1 MAINKVEFG
10 DQTLMDLT
18 GDTVTPEDVLNGAT
32 FHDRAGVSRSGT
44 ASYPVTDVQ
53 VNNTSVLDGTVAK
66 VTVPTSTSDLN
77 NDSNFVSDAS
87 YVHTD
92 NNYTTTEKN
101 KLSGIASGAEVN
113 VQSDWDQTDSTKDDY
128 IKNKPSIPS
137 AQVNSDW
144 NASSGVAQILNK
156 PTLGT
161 AAAKNYTTSVTSG
174 SSDLVTSGAVY
185 TAIDNLPEP
194 MVFKGSLGTG
204 GTITALP
211 VDGTATIGDTYKVIT
226 AGTYAGK
233 AAKIGD
239 TFICLT
245 KTSSANTWELIPS
258 GDEPSGTV
266 TSIATGVGLT
276 GGTITTSGTI
286 KAKLRSETALT
297 NDSAAATET
306 ANRIYPVVPDKS
318 GYLAVNVPWTD
329 NNTDTKVTQTADDS
343 TNSDFEVI
351 FSNTADNTTR
361 TEAAK
366 KSSKL
371 KFNPSTGNLQATQ
384 LNGVTIGSSPKFTDT
399 NNAVTQTATN
409 TNADYEVLFSATAD
423 NTTRTEGAR
432 KYSNLKFNPSTGKL
446 TATTLAGNISGDY
459 LSGGYINTHP
469 ENSGTIIPFINN
481 DIAYLLK
488 RGGSAV
494 IKYDSTAQTVDISN
508 VFDCSPSYWAINPT
522 GYTTIT
528 IELTLHKAFG
538 YTNTIYVDF
547 GSGSWRAK
555 NVKIEVMN
563 SNYEG
568 DTWTKKYE
576 NTNNSAGHC
585 YVSTSH
591 TPVGASNSGAGF
603 NKVRFTFST
612 WNNATIFRIAQLG
625 IINYGSNG
633 LRAGFL
639 PKDGGEMYGDIYP
652 NTTNGANLGTSS
664 KYWNNAYITNIN
676 GVAVGSSPKFTDT
689 TYNFSGTIF
698 YSGNKDNAEHNANNA
713 IKNGNYYYTSNGPA
727 TSLGA
732 STADGALYVQSHSDS
747 WVSQIAQDYRNGGL
761 YVRGK
766 NNGSWQSWYKVW
778 DSRNLTNLNQLTN
791 GPGYITGITKS
802 MVTTALGYTPPTS
815 DTNNAVTQT
824 ATSTSADYEVL
835 FSVTADNTTRTEGAR
850 KNSNLK
856 FNPSTGNLQATQ
868 LNGVVIGSSPKFTDT
883 DTKNTAGSTDSSSK
897 LFLIGATSQAANP
910 QTYSHDTAYIGTDGC
925 LYSGGTKVLTTHQ
938 DISGKVNK
946 SGDTMTGR
954 LTTAKPINQIITGSG
969 TAAQDKGSGV
979 SPRYFPAKWTFNTG
993 QTVTNGDIITIKIP
1007 CAGHDYGVFI
1017 SIDNGTTYKPV
1028 SIVGTSRLTTHFGNA
1043 AYLTL
1048 IYKSDGQTNSVYA
1061 AAGADARSNI
1071 TGGCWLVCNYYDT
1084 GNTYDRNRYNAAIKA
1099 WGTKIVAGNIIVGIN
1114 GLYHHLKEGTA
1125 FDITYPILY
1134 LNGDCN
1140 ASATTSNTYDILNFT
1155 ITTTQSI
1162 TLTAYKPVYIKGTLS
1177 GTTFTPV
1184 GTTPLTQ
1191 TVPTSADGKYYMF
1204 LGNAT
1209 STTAVYLT
1217 ERHEIYAYKNGA
1229 FGQIVNDALSVNG
1242 YTVAKSVP
1250 SNAVFTDNDTKNT
1263 AGSTDSSKKLFLI
1276 GAESQAANPQTYS
1289 HDTAYVGTDGCLY
1302 SNSTKVL
1309 TAHQTIKQDGI
1320 TGATINRF
1328 GVCDTAAATAAK
1340 VVSITNGTF
1349 SLEAG
1354 VTIAVRFTNA
1364 NTATGTPTLNVN
1376 SKGAKNIFV
1385 NNVQITSDIAD
1396 RELLRGTVIFVYDG
1410 TQWNLIGNYLARWVQ
1425 QAATSTSAD
1434 YEVLFSGTADNTTRT
1449 EIARKNS
1456 NLKFNPNT
1464 GNLTVTKVNGEAVF
1478 YSGSVSAAVNATTC
1492 TISNTNITTSSMIE
1506 PFSSNSS
1513 GNVIAITKMAVSAGK
1528 VVLTFPALTEAT
1540 SFKVRITNV

>member
-53 VNNTSVLDGTVAK
+53 VNNTSVLDETVAK

-113 VQSDWDQTDSTKDDY
+113 VQSDWNQTDSTKDDY

-144 NASSGVAQILNK
+144 NATSGVAKILNK

-211 VDGTATIGDTYKVIT
+211 VDGTATVGDTYKVIT

-258 GDEPSGTV
+258 GDEPLGTV
-266 TSIATGVGLT
+266 TSVATGVGLT

-384 LNGVTIGSSPKFTDT
+384 LNGVTIGSSPKFTDNDTKNTAGSTDTSSKIFLIGATSQAANPQTYSHDTAYVGTDGCLYSGGTKVLTAHQDISGKVNKSGDTMTNTLTIQRTGTNEQNYPAQLNLWTVDSTNSVTSKGEISAYDGGASGANIVITPRGNLFVGSGEAPSNHYNLYKHSTTEVLYMTSDNQVHIQSNGQTIANRLGLMIDNSGNVLPEKADVAT
-399 NNAVTQTATN
+399 NN
-409 TNADYEVLFSATAD
+409 
-423 NTTRTEGAR
+423 
-432 KYSNLKFNPSTGKL
+432 
-446 TATTLAGNISGDY
+446 I
-459 LSGGYINTHP
+459 
-469 ENSGTIIPFINN
+469 
-481 DIAYLLK
+481 
-488 RGGSAV
+488 GS
-494 IKYDSTAQTVDISN
+494 I
-508 VFDCSPSYWAINPT
+508 
-522 GYTTIT
+522 
-528 IELTLHKAFG
+528 
-538 YTNTIYVDF
+538 
-547 GSGSWRAK
+547 
-555 NVKIEVMN
+555 
-563 SNYEG
+563 
-568 DTWTKKYE
+568 
-576 NTNNSAGHC
+576 
-585 YVSTSH
+585 
-591 TPVGASNSGAGF
+591 
-603 NKVRFTFST
+603 
-612 WNNATIFRIAQLG
+612 
-625 IINYGSNG
+625 
-633 LRAGFL
+633 
-639 PKDGGEMYGDIYP
+639 
-652 NTTNGANLGTSS
+652 GTSS
-664 KYWNNAYITNIN
+664 YKWANGYFTNIN

-689 TYNFSGTIF
+689 TYTAATAAPGKVASASAQGSSTNYARQDHTHGIDLATGDSNGQVKIAGTNVSVKGLGSAAYKNESGTWAINVSGSSASCTGNAATATKLATARSIALGNDFQGSANFDGSGNITISGQNYNAACNSGNKANYPWHRIATVNIGTGTYNDKNAILCIQSTYDGGRFGIVKISTRTNASGGACSCSARWLVRQVFAVDDLYIALWGTTGQDVYADVFLKCGAYARTVVYQMFGNRQFTLVASNEVNNTTASDKLTSVEVYKDIATAATEIHSKAYTSTVASVDTGNVSYANNSGTVNGKTVAVNVPANAKFTDTTYNFSGTTF

-732 STADGALYVQSHSDS
+732 STAGALYVQSYNDT
-747 WVSQIAQDYRNGGL
+747 WVGQIAQDYRNGGL
-761 YVRGK
+761 YIRGK

-815 DTNNAVTQT
+815 DTNTTYTFATGDSNGQIKVTPSGGTAQNVSVKGLGSNAY
-824 ATSTSADYEVL
+824 TSTSYL
-835 FSVTADNTTRTEGAR
+835 
-850 KNSNLK
+850 
-856 FNPSTGNLQATQ
+856 PTG
-868 LNGVVIGSSPKFTDT
+868 
-883 DTKNTAGSTDSSSK
+883 
-897 LFLIGATSQAANP
+897 
-910 QTYSHDTAYIGTDGC
+910 
-925 LYSGGTKVLTTHQ
+925 GG
-938 DISGKVNK
+938 
-946 SGDTMTGR
+946 TMTGQ
-954 LTTAKPINQIITGSG
+954 LKTSFNSSVAMGSYQPNSTTIANLCNELRYSSGCCGSFSLG
-969 TAAQDKGSGV
+969 TA
-979 SPRYFPAKWTFNTG
+979 Y
-993 QTVTNGDIITIKIP
+993 
-1007 CAGHDYGVFI
+1007 
-1017 SIDNGTTYKPV
+1017 
-1028 SIVGTSRLTTHFGNA
+1028 
-1043 AYLTL
+1043 TL
-1048 IYKSDGQTNSVYA
+1048 N
-1061 AAGADARSNI
+1061 N
-1071 TGGCWLVCNYYDT
+1071 
-1084 GNTYDRNRYNAAIKA
+1084 
-1099 WGTKIVAGNIIVGIN
+1099 
-1114 GLYHHLKEGTA
+1114 
-1125 FDITYPILY
+1125 
-1134 LNGDCN
+1134 
-1140 ASATTSNTYDILNFT
+1140 
-1155 ITTTQSI
+1155 
-1162 TLTAYKPVYIKGTLS
+1162 
-1177 GTTFTPV
+1177 
-1184 GTTPLTQ
+1184 
-1191 TVPTSADGKYYMF
+1191 
-1204 LGNAT
+1204 
-1209 STTAVYLT
+1209 
-1217 ERHEIYAYKNGA
+1217 
-1229 FGQIVNDALSVNG
+1229 
-1242 YTVAKSVP
+1242 
-1250 SNAVFTDNDTKNT
+1250 
-1263 AGSTDSSKKLFLI
+1263 
-1276 GAESQAANPQTYS
+1276 
-1289 HDTAYVGTDGCLY
+1289 
-1302 SNSTKVL
+1302 
-1309 TAHQTIKQDGI
+1309 
-1320 TGATINRF
+1320 
-1328 GVCDTAAATAAK
+1328 
-1340 VVSITNGTF
+1340 
-1349 SLEAG
+1349 
-1354 VTIAVRFTNA
+1354 VTIAKGWYNFLWIPHRSGGNSGA
-1364 NTATGTPTLNVN
+1364 ADGNNCNYGCMYITGMTVAGSYVLRY
-1376 SKGAKNIFV
+1376 
-1385 NNVQITSDIAD
+1385 SDSAIAD
-1396 RELLRGTVIFVYDG
+1396 LYNLHPDRVI
-1410 TQWNLIGNYLARWVQ
+1410 
-1425 QAATSTSAD
+1425 
-1434 YEVLFSGTADNTTRT
+1434 
-1449 EIARKNS
+1449 
-1456 NLKFNPNT
+1456 
-1464 GNLTVTKVNGEAVF
+1464 

-1492 TISNTNITTSSMIE
+1492 TINNGAITTSSMIE

-1513 GNVIAITKMAVSAGK
+1513 GNVIAVTKMAVSAGK

-1540 SFKVRITNV
+1540 SFKVRITN